1 MSILIIDKGNNKT
14 YFVDEEFELYF
25 RGEKVKVKDLQDD
38 KYEVF
43 IVITYKNKAIR
54 IYHKKRANIK
64 RKERNKIKE
73 SEIK

>member
-54 IYHKKRANIK
+54 IYHKKKANIK
-64 RKERNKIKE
+64 R
-73 SEIK
+73 